1 LTIKAADRVV
11 EARGDGGA
19 EDTMAVG
26 QLAEALSALAVP
38 QDNFAI
44 QGERFSSY
52 VPAFESGAAHPGPDS
67 LAGCVQAKHLE
78 EVLHCPGDPIWS
90 PDQDNIEPAAANTLS
105 AGNTVMERKW
115 AYLYVDVD
123 LEMMP

>member
-1 LTIKAADRVV
+1 MMTFQLCIADDTYALQQHLTIKAADRVV

-19 EDTMAVG
+19 EDTTAVG

-52 VPAFESGAAHPGPDS
+52 VPAFESGAAHPRP
-67 LAGCVQAKHLE
+67 
-78 EVLHCPGDPIWS
+78 
-90 PDQDNIEPAAANTLS
+90 
-105 AGNTVMERKW
+105 
-115 AYLYVDVD
+115 
-123 LEMMP
+123 

>member
-1 LTIKAADRVV
+1 LTIKAADSVV

-52 VPAFESGAAHPGPDS
+52 VPAFESDAAHPGPDS
-67 LAGCVQAKHLE
+67 LDERVAFKPSTSRKCFTAWRSDLKPR
-78 EVLHCPGDPIWS
+78 PGQNRTGRGEHFIRWEHR
-90 PDQDNIEPAAANTLS
+90 NGA
-105 AGNTVMERKW
+105 
-115 AYLYVDVD
+115 
-123 LEMMP
+123 